1 MRILIIGNL
10 AGGLSIASQIASKRG
25 AKVKSAPSI
34 ETALAALRSGAGAD
48 VILIEVSDDIA
59 ALVSQ
64 LAAEHIHIPVV
75 ACGLNHDAEA
85 AVRAIRA
92 GAKEY
97 LPLPPNEELI
107 ATLLESLAGE
117 KHIFLG
123 NSQAFRKILALA
135 DQVAGSDA
143 TILVTGQSGTGK
155 EVMARYL
162 HNNSK
167 RANQQFIS
175 VNCAAIPENL
185 LESELFGHE
194 KGAFTGAVAR
204 RVGKFEEASGGTLL
218 LDEISEIDIRLQA
231 KLLRALQEREIDR
244 IGGARP
250 VPVDIRVIATSNRD
264 LKDEV
269 RAGRFREDLYF
280 RLNIIELNLPPL
292 HMRGDDIIALA
303 DYFRQKYSEI
313 NGIAV
318 KPFGEEAMRCL
329 REYKWPGNVRELENT
344 IHRAVLLSQGDSI
357 EKEAFML
364 PADEAPRASEPKDFV
379 GQTLATVER
388 DLIISTL
395 THCLGDPNQAAA
407 LLGISLKHLRE
418 KLLQITEKELAGVE

>member
-1 MRILIIGNL
+1 M
-10 AGGLSIASQIASKRG
+10 
-25 AKVKSAPSI
+25 
-34 ETALAALRSGAGAD
+34 
-48 VILIEVSDDIA
+48 
-59 ALVSQ
+59 
-64 LAAEHIHIPVV
+64 
-75 ACGLNHDAEA
+75 
-85 AVRAIRA
+85 
-92 GAKEY
+92 
-97 LPLPPNEELI
+97 
-107 ATLLESLAGE
+107 
-117 KHIFLG
+117 
-123 NSQAFRKILALA
+123 
-135 DQVAGSDA
+135 
-143 TILVTGQSGTGK
+143 
-155 EVMARYL
+155 
-162 HNNSK
+162 
-167 RANQQFIS
+167 
-175 VNCAAIPENL
+175 
-185 LESELFGHE
+185 
-194 KGAFTGAVAR
+194 
-204 RVGKFEEASGGTLL
+204 
-218 LDEISEIDIRLQA
+218 
-231 KLLRALQEREIDR
+231 QEREIDR